1 MRIGDVVHSL
11 LQDMVQG
18 PPIAGDGWRERRL
31 PAPQTKQ
38 LFKKIA
44 FSTCEDLKDRIILE
58 RIGGETLISPHLRNQ
73 NVTIR
78 LGFCKP
84 GLGPRFGQL
93 N

>member
-1 MRIGDVVHSL
+1 M
-11 LQDMVQG
+11 
-18 PPIAGDGWRERRL
+18 
-31 PAPQTKQ
+31 
-38 LFKKIA
+38 
-44 FSTCEDLKDRIILE
+44 CEDLKDRTILE
-58 RIGGETLISPHLRNQ
+58 RIGGEILISPHLWNQ